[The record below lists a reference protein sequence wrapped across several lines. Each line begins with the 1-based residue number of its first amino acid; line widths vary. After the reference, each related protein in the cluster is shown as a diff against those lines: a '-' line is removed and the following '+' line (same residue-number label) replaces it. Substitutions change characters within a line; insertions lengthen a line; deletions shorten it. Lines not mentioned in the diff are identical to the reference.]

1 MVSESDDLTA
11 MDYGDM
17 APTVEVI
24 VYRHGEVVHRE
35 LCESAEAAAVDQ
47 WSELDGV
54 ECSVDDLAVHHVGGQ
69 ILEPDPD
76 EPFDETAYPPSPR
89 ENERRAQIQKSHW

>member
-1 MVSESDDLTA
+1 
-11 MDYGDM
+11 
-17 APTVEVI
+17 
-24 VYRHGEVVHRE
+24 
-35 LCESAEAAAVDQ
+35 VDR

-76 EPFDETAYPPSPR
+76 EPFDETAYPPSPPR
-89 ENERRAQIQKSHW
+89 PE

>member
-1 MVSESDDLTA
+1 MVSDSDDVTGVE
-11 MDYGDM
+11 YGDTT
-17 APTVEVI
+17 PTVEVV

-35 LCESAEAAAVDQ
+35 LCESAEAATEVVDR

-76 EPFDETAYPPSPR
+76 EPFDETAYPPSPPR
-89 ENERRAQIQKSHW
+89 PE

>member
-11 MDYGDM
+11 MDYGDT

-35 LCESAEAAAVDQ
+35 LCESAEAAADVVDQ
-47 WSELDGV
+47 WSEACWPRLPGLGPLSG
-54 ECSVDDLAVHHVGGQ
+54 SVRV
-69 ILEPDPD
+69 
-76 EPFDETAYPPSPR
+76 
-89 ENERRAQIQKSHW
+89 ERRGARRRAPYG